1 MAYVIGVVSQKGG
14 AGKSTITRA
23 LATELAK
30 GGLSVKIAD
39 LDVAQGTSS
48 HWAKRRAANTVE
60 PIVRAEIFRNLK
72 TALAEADRFDGY
84 VIDGQPHASR
94 ETLEIARAAD
104 LVVIPTGQAV
114 DDLHPAMVLAH
125 DLVGHGL
132 DKDRFAFAL
141 FRTSDSDAEIAA
153 ARQYLTGTY
162 GYRVLNGA
170 VPNRTA
176 YGKALDEGRSI
187 TETRFRSL
195 NARAELFCQHVVDL
209 LAALPERKVA

>member
-1 MAYVIGVVSQKGG
+1 MVYIVGVVSQKGG
-14 AGKSTITRA
+14 AGKSTISRA

-48 HWAKRRAANTVE
+48 LWAKRRAENGIE
-60 PIVRAEIFRNLK
+60 PMVRAEVFRNLK
-72 TALAEADRFDGY
+72 TAIGEAHQFDGY
-84 VIDGQPHASR
+84 IIDGQPHASR

-132 DKDRFAFAL
+132 EKERFAFAM
-141 FRTSDSDAEIAA
+141 FRTSDSDAELAA
-153 ARQYLTGTY
+153 AREYLTGAY

-187 TETRFRSL
+187 AETRFRSL
-195 NARAELFCQHVVDL
+195 NERAETLCQHVIDL
-209 LAALPERKVA
+209 LAGLPERKAA